1 MVFQTPFRDGHP
13 TLGGVYAS
21 FLTLYDSEGRALPF
35 TYGLVP
41 RAAMKTDIDH
51 ELPYGLWPEYPL
63 EGFVFNRWDV
73 CDPNHPLIALD
84 NRHGALAV
92 AKGKELFVPGAL
104 SPAYPEVRALWLSH
118 LEECLDA
125 GVDGIDLRD
134 AQHNRALVWE
144 DYGFEAPVLEEYR
157 RRHGVEPVPANMD
170 RDNQVA
176 IVADFLTQ
184 YYRQASR
191 LIRGRGKKVQM
202 HVQPLSRRYMGIKW
216 DWPTWVA
223 EGLMDAITL
232 KMAWP
237 NDAAV
242 LEKMRDAA
250 ARGIGLYS
258 CPFMPYES
266 RLQRDGGVLDQFGT
280 MLQAARDGGVENG
293 CILYETAHI
302 VQMRPDGSIRVKL
315 PKVIDT
321 LRNWNR

>member
-1 MVFQTPFRDGHP
+1 
-13 TLGGVYAS
+13 
-21 FLTLYDSEGRALPF
+21 
-35 TYGLVP
+35 
-41 RAAMKTDIDH
+41 
-51 ELPYGLWPEYPL
+51 
-63 EGFVFNRWDV
+63 
-73 CDPNHPLIALD
+73 
-84 NRHGALAV
+84 
-92 AKGKELFVPGAL
+92 
-104 SPAYPEVRALWLSH
+104 
-118 LEECLDA
+118 
-125 GVDGIDLRD
+125 
-134 AQHNRALVWE
+134 
-144 DYGFEAPVLEEYR
+144 
-157 RRHGVEPVPANMD
+157 MD